1 MKKIASKYFE
11 VILIALTVLFLFLKP
26 NLTNFGERISMLFFG
41 TLSFYYL
48 ASGILVF
55 LDKNRVGRI
64 MRLMYL
70 FGLWSVSIMV
80 LAIMVRIM
88 LIQMDKALL
97 ITAISASLGLIAY
110 ITLYYRR
117 LEGEDRE
124 ALLYLIQ
131 PLFIRVVT
139 SMLIGVAFLIASNY
153 AVYSM
158 FGTHKRD
165 PRYVEKIVSA
175 YENPK
180 DTTIVNDYKRYDE
193 EINKVEEPSPSTNT
207 EQP

>member
-1 MKKIASKYFE
+1 MKKFASRYFE
-11 VILIALTVLFLFLKP
+11 LILIALTVLFVFLKP
-26 NLTNFGERISMLFFG
+26 NMHNYGERISMLFFG
-41 TLSFYYL
+41 SLSFYYL

-55 LDKNRVGRI
+55 LDKHRVGRI

-97 ITAISASLGLIAY
+97 ITAISASLGLIGY
-110 ITLYYRR
+110 IILYYRR
-117 LEGEDRE
+117 LEGEDRQ

-131 PLFIRVVT
+131 PLFIRAAT
-139 SMLIGVAFLIASNY
+139 SMLIGVAFLIGSNY
-153 AVYSM
+153 AIYSM
-158 FGTHKRD
+158 FGTYKHD
-165 PRYVEKIVSA
+165 ARYTEKIVSA

-180 DTTIVNDYKRYDE
+180 DTSVVNDYKRYDAFIRNGPAE
-193 EINKVEEPSPSTNT
+193 SPQTA
-207 EQP
+207 E